1 MMSQAASIIMRRERL
16 RQSRR
21 RLLGTEGLPR
31 DTGRA
36 RSPGRAPAHSGQSL
50 ALLVALCRLDRG
62 APSGQTN

>member
-50 ALLVALCRLDRG
+50 ALLAAVCRLDRG